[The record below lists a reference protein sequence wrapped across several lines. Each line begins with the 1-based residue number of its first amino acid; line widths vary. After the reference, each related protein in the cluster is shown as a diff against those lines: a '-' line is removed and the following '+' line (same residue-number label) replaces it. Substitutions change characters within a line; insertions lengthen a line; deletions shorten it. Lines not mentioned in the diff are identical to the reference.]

1 MTRTSTAGPPSRW
14 PRVLALG
21 LAAWS
26 TSAVLY
32 FVSDDEIMLPSVIL
46 LGSFVVPVTAV
57 FWLLDH
63 REATALQADRL
74 LTAFLFAGVLGMV
87 ASGALETWL
96 LPSRVF
102 PNLWVGL
109 IEEAAKGLAVVLLA
123 RGLPELRMRDGL
135 VLGATV
141 GFGFA
146 AFETSGYALT
156 AAITPGGFSLE
167 DLVSIEVLRAV
178 LSPVGHGL
186 WTGLLGG
193 ALFASA
199 RGGRLR
205 PTAAVLGT
213 YLAVSLLHAAWDSA
227 TTLAAVLT
235 VIVEG
240 PPEARALLAP
250 GNIPDASA
258 VGSPLL
264 FGTVQWTV
272 TILVA
277 IAGLAMWRRRWRAS
291 RLTGGDRSGDAR
303 WTAARRG

>member
-1 MTRTSTAGPPSRW
+1 MTPIRIAGRPARW

-21 LAAWS
+21 LAAWAAS
-26 TSAVLY
+26 CVLY
-32 FVSDDEIMLPSVIL
+32 LVSDDEILLPSVIL

-63 REATALQADRL
+63 RGATELQPDRL

-109 IEEAAKGLAVVLLA
+109 IEEAAKGIAVALLA

-146 AFETSGYALT
+146 AFETSGYALS

-178 LSPVGHGL
+178 LAPLGHGL
-186 WTGLLGG
+186 WTGLLGA
-193 ALFASA
+193 ALFGAA

-205 PTAAVLGT
+205 LTAGVLGT
-213 YLAVSLLHAAWDSA
+213 YVAVSLLHAAWDSA
-227 TTLAAVLT
+227 TTIAAVVT
-235 VIVEG
+235 VVVDG
-240 PPEARALLAP
+240 PPEARALLGP
-250 GNIPDASA
+250 GHIPDAST

-264 FGTVQWTV
+264 FNAVQWTV
-272 TILVA
+272 TLLVSVVGA
-277 IAGLAMWRRRWRAS
+277 TMWLRRWRAS
-291 RLTGGDRSGDAR
+291 GRVPAPVRSSPQ
-303 WTAARRG
+303 